1 MMRSLFSGVAGL
13 KTHQQK
19 MDVIGNNIANVNTTA
34 FKSTSTT
41 FQDVMYQTMSNA
53 SGGTSTK
60 GGVNARQIGL
70 GVTTAANKISI
81 TTQGSSE
88 ATGDGLDLRLVDSQ
102 STNFFIVSDGTQ
114 NLFTRAGSFYVD
126 GNGNLAMTSTGYLV
140 QGWQVD
146 PTTRSIKR
154 DTVSALKVMSDTNKT
169 SDPETTTQA
178 KATGII
184 DSNDTNVT
192 STSGHVMSLTFYD
205 NLGYAYTAKFS
216 VKSGQDKAEDGSAIT
231 AGNNSTKAYNGFT
244 IELESITSDSQT
256 DSEGNPIDI
265 LDQYIQKNLASAS
278 GTTTEDKIRNLKANI
293 FGSANGKSI
302 DTFKLDASQYSIE
315 TVNNEKCITKG
326 TGSNKKYAKIDDVI
340 SKINSDGPNA
350 EIQFS
355 PVSST
360 SGTGSTDSSTVQA
373 SKLFSGLSAAANNYM
388 TTASDG
394 TNTFNKN
401 IGFTASFDSNTQ
413 SLKIGTNAAAYDLF
427 FKSTDGTFSDIDSR
441 TSSGSTSGGS
451 TTGGTTSTTSPFQ
464 NNGTSATI
472 HVNLLG
478 DQFDQDGINLDFS
491 TLLNYDNGGSSTAGM
506 DRGTV
511 ADASDGAGKKIGQMT
526 GLTIQD
532 DGQIYASYSNGNTE
546 LLGQIPVAR
555 FANASGLESVGS
567 NCYKTTLNSG
577 SFDGIGQDISSDGS
591 KMNSGYLE
599 MSNVDLAQEFT
610 QMITTQRGF
619 QANSRIITVSDTM
632 LEELTNL
639 KR

>member
-53 SGGTSTK
+53 SGGTSTR

-81 TTQGSSE
+81 STQGSSE
-88 ATGDGLDLRLVDSQ
+88 ATGDGLDLRLVDAQ

-146 PTTRSIKR
+146 PTTGAIKR
-154 DTVSALKVMSDTNKT
+154 DTVSALRVMDADNQT
-169 SDPETTTQA
+169 SDPETTTEA
-178 KATGII
+178 YASGII

-216 VKSGQDKAEDGSAIT
+216 VKSGEDKAEDGNSIT
-231 AGNNSTKAYNGFT
+231 SSDASKAKAKAYNGFT
-244 IELESITSDSQT
+244 IELESITSDSQV

-265 LDQYIQKNLASAS
+265 LEQYIENNVSSTLT
-278 GTTTEDKIRNLKANI
+278 GTAAEAAKLKAKADL

-302 DTFKLDASQYSIE
+302 DSFKIDASQY
-315 TVNNEKCITKG
+315 
-326 TGSNKKYAKIDDVI
+326 
-340 SKINSDGPNA
+340 
-350 EIQFS
+350 
-355 PVSST
+355 
-360 SGTGSTDSSTVQA
+360 TVQA
-373 SKLFSGLSAAANNYM
+373 SGTDYYVYKGTGANRSYASMSDVLSAINTGTDGPNTPVEFKSVSGTATSSVAVSNIFSGLSAAVSNY
-388 TTASDG
+388 TTTSG
-394 TNTFNKN
+394 TGTGATTVWNRN
-401 IGFTASFDSNTQ
+401 IGLEASYDPNSQ
-413 SLKIGTNAAAYDLF
+413 SLKMKTDAASYDLF

-441 TSSGSTSGGS
+441 SQASGTA
-451 TTGGTTSTTSPFQ
+451 SPF
-464 NNGTSATI
+464 NNLGTSVKLN
-472 HVNLLG
+472 VNLLG
-478 DQFDQDGINLDFS
+478 SQFSTDGLSIDFS
-491 TLLNYDNGGSSTAGM
+491 TLLNYDNGGSSTAGL

-511 ADASDGAGKKIGQMT
+511 SDASKGAGKKIGQMT

-577 SFDGIGQDISSDGS
+577 SFDGIGEDVSSDGS

>member
-1 MMRSLFSGVAGL
+1 MMRSLFSGVSGL

-53 SGGTSTK
+53 SGGTSTR

-81 TTQGSSE
+81 STQGSSE
-88 ATGDGLDLRLVDSQ
+88 ATGDGLDLRLVDAQ
-102 STNFFIVSDGTQ
+102 STNFFIVSDGSQ

-146 PTTRSIKR
+146 PETKAIKR

-184 DSNDTNVT
+184 DSNDSNVT

-205 NLGYAYTAKFS
+205 NLGYAYTAKFA
-216 VKSGQDKAEDGSAIT
+216 VKSGQDKDAEGNLIKAGSKSA
-231 AGNNSTKAYNGFT
+231 KANNGFT
-244 IELESITSDSQT
+244 IELESITADSQT
-256 DSEGNPIDI
+256 DSEGNPIDL
-265 LDQYIQKNLASAS
+265 LDQYIKSQVS
-278 GTTTEDKIRNLKANI
+278 GTVTSGDRIKYTADLFGTTSGMTVD
-293 FGSANGKSI
+293 S
-302 DTFKLDASQYSIE
+302 FKLDASQYTIE
-315 TVNNEKCITKG
+315 KGASGYVITKG
-326 TGSNKKYAKIDDVI
+326 TGANKLSVSVDAVTQ
-340 SKINSDGPNA
+340 A
-350 EIQFS
+350 MTS
-355 PVSST
+355 PSGASSLVT
-360 SGTGSTDSSTVQA
+360 LTGSGTPSSSSVQV
-373 SKLFSGLSAAANNYM
+373 SKLFSGLGSAAKNYVVSDANGN
-388 TTASDG
+388 TTPLNG
-394 TNTFNKN
+394 LK
-401 IGFTASFDSNTQ
+401 ASFDNNTQ
-413 SLKIGTNAAAYDLF
+413 SLKISTPAAAYDLF
-427 FKSTDGTFSDIDSR
+427 FNSSDGTFSDVDSR
-441 TSSGSTSGGS
+441 
-451 TTGGTTSTTSPFQ
+451 GTD
-464 NNGTSATI
+464 GTKLT
-472 HVNLLG
+472 NLGTAVKFDVSKLG
-478 DQFDQDGINLDFS
+478 DQFDKDGINIDFS

-511 ADASDGAGKKIGQMT
+511 ADASSGAGKKIGQMT

>member
-53 SGGTSTK
+53 SGGTSTR

-88 ATGDGLDLRLVDSQ
+88 ATGDGLDLRLVDAQ

-140 QGWQVD
+140 MGWQTD
-146 PTTRSIKR
+146 PTTGAIKR
-154 DTVSALKVMSDTNKT
+154 DTVSPLKVMGASNQT
-169 SDPETTTQA
+169 SEPETTT
-178 KATGII
+178 KANASGII

-192 STSGHVMSLTFYD
+192 STSGHVMNLTFYD

-216 VKSGQDKAEDGSAIT
+216 VKAGEDKAEDGSSTTGSKA
-231 AGNNSTKAYNGFT
+231 TKAYNGFT
-244 IELESITSDSQT
+244 VELDSITSDSQV
-256 DSEGNPIDI
+256 DSEGNPIDL
-265 LDQYIQKNLASAS
+265 LDEYIQNNLTSVSAT
-278 GTTTEDKIRNLKANI
+278 GAAAERELKARL
-293 FGSANGKSI
+293 FGSPNGKSI
-302 DTFKLDASQYSIE
+302 DTFKIDASQY
-315 TVNNEKCITKG
+315 TV
-326 TGSNKKYAKIDDVI
+326 
-340 SKINSDGPNA
+340 
-350 EIQFS
+350 Q
-355 PVSST
+355 T
-360 SGTGSTDSSTVQA
+360 SGTETYVYKGSGSNRSYATMSDILSAFQTGKGPNTTVTFTPA
-373 SKLFSGLSAAANNYM
+373 SGSGTASQIAVSNIFSGLSAAVSNY
-388 TTASDG
+388 TTSSGTGAGATTSWSSDIGLSASYDP
-394 TNTFNKN
+394 N
-401 IGFTASFDSNTQ
+401 SQ
-413 SLKIGTNAAAYDLF
+413 SLKMRTNAAAYDLF
-427 FKSTDGTFSDIDSR
+427 FKSSDGTFSDIDSR
-441 TSSGSTSGGS
+441 ASGS
-451 TTGGTTSTTSPFQ
+451 GTAF
-464 NNGTSATI
+464 NNLGTSVTLN
-472 HVNLLG
+472 VNLLG
-478 DQFDQDGINLDFS
+478 NQFNTDGISIDFAS
-491 TLLNYDNGGSSTAGM
+491 LLNYDNGGSSTAGLN
-506 DRGTV
+506 RGTT
-511 ADASDGAGKKIGQMT
+511 ADASDGAGKKIGQIT
-526 GLTIQD
+526 GLSIQD
-532 DGQIYASYSNGNTE
+532 DGQIFASYSNGNTE

-555 FANASGLESVGS
+555 FANASGLESLGD
-567 NCYKTTLNSG
+567 NCYQTTLNSG
-577 SFDGIGQDISSDGS
+577 SFDGIGVDISADGS

>member
-53 SGGTSTK
+53 SGGSNTR

-70 GVTTAANKISI
+70 GVTTAANKVSI
-81 TTQGSSE
+81 TTQGASE
-88 ATGDGLDLRLVDSQ
+88 ATGDGLDLRLVDKQ

-146 PTTRSIKR
+146 PTTGSIKR
-154 DTVSALKVMSDTNKT
+154 DTVSPLKVMSAEHQT
-169 SDPETTTQA
+169 SDPEYTSQA
-178 KATGII
+178 HVSGII
-184 DSNDTNVT
+184 DSNDSNVT
-192 STSGHVMSLTFYD
+192 STSGHSMNLTFYD

-216 VKSGQDKAEDGSAIT
+216 VKKGEDQYDSN
-231 AGNNSTKAYNGFT
+231 GNVKQSNGFT
-244 IELESITSDSQT
+244 IALDSITSDSQT

-265 LDQYIQKNLASAS
+265 LEQYINKNYSAKKGTHSDASDKATDDTKKAEALQDIFGDFDGYNIDSFKLNAQTYSVSTDGKYIFTGS
-278 GTTTEDKIRNLKANI
+278 GNNRKGVSIEKLKEALKA
-293 FGSANGKSI
+293 
-302 DTFKLDASQYSIE
+302 
-315 TVNNEKCITKG
+315 
-326 TGSNKKYAKIDDVI
+326 
-340 SKINSDGPNA
+340 GPNA
-350 EIQFS
+350 EVTFGK
-355 PVSST
+355 VT
-360 SGTGSTDSSTVQA
+360 TDSNGSITISSDKNDTMAVPG
-373 SKLFSGLSAAANNYM
+373 SKIFSGLSAAANNYYGRD
-388 TTASDG
+388 ASGNVDTKNLTSG
-394 TNTFNKN
+394 YTVDFNK
-401 IGFTASFDSNTQ
+401 DTQ
-413 SLKIGTNAAAYDLF
+413 SLVIKTDATNFDVYF
-427 FKSTDGTFSDIDSR
+427 NSNNGTFSEIAGR
-441 TSSGSTSGGS
+441 NSTKDQTTGTRLKSDDGGS
-451 TTGGTTSTTSPFQ
+451 TATLKA
-464 NNGTSATI
+464 SALGNQFSDITI
-472 HVNLLG
+472 
-478 DQFDQDGINLDFS
+478 DFS
-491 TLLNYDNGGSSTAGM
+491 QLLNYDNGGKSTAAV
-506 DRGTV
+506 DRGTY
-511 ADASDGAGKKIGQMT
+511 ADASNGAGKKIGQMT
-526 GLTIQD
+526 GLSIQD
-532 DGQIYASYSNGNTE
+532 DGQIFASYSNGNTE

-555 FANASGLESVGS
+555 FANASGLESLGD
-567 NCYKTTLNSG
+567 NCYQTTLNSG
-577 SFDGIGQDISSDGS
+577 SFDGIGVDISADGS

>member
-53 SGGTSTK
+53 SGGTSTR

-88 ATGDGLDLRLVDSQ
+88 ATGDGLDLRLVDAQ

-140 QGWQVD
+140 MGWQTD
-146 PTTRSIKR
+146 PTTGAIKR
-154 DTVSALKVMSDTNKT
+154 DTVSPLKVMGASNQT
-169 SDPETTTQA
+169 SEPETTT
-178 KATGII
+178 KANASGII

-192 STSGHVMSLTFYD
+192 STSGHVMNLTFYD

-216 VKSGQDKAEDGSAIT
+216 VKAGEDKAEDGS
-231 AGNNSTKAYNGFT
+231 STTGSKAAKAYNGFT
-244 IELESITSDSQT
+244 VELDSITSDSQV
-256 DSEGNPIDI
+256 DSEGNPIDL
-265 LDQYIQKNLASAS
+265 LDEYIQNNLSSATGS
-278 GTTTEDKIRNLKANI
+278 AAEKEKRELKAKL
-293 FGSANGKSI
+293 FGSPDGKSI
-302 DTFKLDASQYSIE
+302 DTFKIDASQY
-315 TVNNEKCITKG
+315 TV
-326 TGSNKKYAKIDDVI
+326 
-340 SKINSDGPNA
+340 
-350 EIQFS
+350 Q
-355 PVSST
+355 T
-360 SGTGSTDSSTVQA
+360 SGTQTLVYKGSGSNRSYATMSDILSAINTGTGPNTTVTFTPVSGSGTSQIA
-373 SKLFSGLSAAANNYM
+373 VSNIFSGLSAAVSNY
-388 TTASDG
+388 TTSSGTGTGATTSWNRDIGLSASYDP
-394 TNTFNKN
+394 N
-401 IGFTASFDSNTQ
+401 SQ
-413 SLKIGTNAAAYDLF
+413 SLKMRTNAAAYDMF
-427 FKSTDGTFSDIDSR
+427 FKSSDGTFSDIDSR
-441 TSSGSTSGGS
+441 ASGS
-451 TTGGTTSTTSPFQ
+451 GTAAF
-464 NNGTSATI
+464 NNLGTSATL

-478 DQFDQDGINLDFS
+478 NQFNTDGISIDFS
-491 TLLNYDNGGSSTAGM
+491 SLLNYDNGGSSTAGLN
-506 DRGTV
+506 RGTI

-577 SFDGIGQDISSDGS
+577 SFDGIGEDVSSDGS

>member
-53 SGGTSTK
+53 SGGTSTR

-81 TTQGSSE
+81 STQGSSE
-88 ATGDGLDLRLVDSQ
+88 ATGDGLDLRLVDAQ

-146 PTTRSIKR
+146 PETKAIKR

-169 SDPETTTQA
+169 SNPETTTQA

-184 DSNDTNVT
+184 DSNDSNVT

-205 NLGYAYTAKFS
+205 NLGYAYTAKFA
-216 VKSGQDKAEDGSAIT
+216 VKSGQDRDESGNSISVGSKT
-231 AGNNSTKAYNGFT
+231 KKAYNGFT

-265 LDQYIQKNLASAS
+265 LDQYIQKNLSSAS
-278 GTTTEDKIRNLKANI
+278 GTSNEDKIRNLKSKI
-293 FGSANGKSI
+293 FGDAGGKSI
-302 DTFKLDASQYSIE
+302 DTFKIDASQYTIE
-315 TVNNEKCITKG
+315 TIGGTDYITKG
-326 TGSNKKYAKIDDVI
+326 SGSNKTYALVSSVI
-340 SKINSDGPNA
+340 SSINTSGPEA
-350 EIQFS
+350 SITF
-355 PVSST
+355 ST
-360 SGTGSTDSSTVQA
+360 STQAGSASGTPVLA
-373 SKLFSGLSAAANNYM
+373 SKIFSGLSSAVKNYM
-388 TTASDG
+388 KASG
-394 TNTFNKN
+394 TDTVFDKSAN
-401 IGFTASFDSNTQ
+401 GFDASFDKNTQ
-413 SLKIGTNAAAYDLF
+413 SLKIGTSAATYDLF
-427 FKSTDGTFSDIDSR
+427 FKSSDGTFSDLDVRKSA
-441 TSSGSTSGGS
+441 TATD
-451 TTGGTTSTTSPFQ
+451 GTVSFT
-464 NNGTSATI
+464 NKGTSVTFN
-472 HVNLLG
+472 VGELG
-478 DQFDQDGINLDFS
+478 DQFDKDGINIDFS
-491 TLLNYDNGGSSTAGM
+491 TLLNYDNGGSSTAGL

-567 NCYKTTLNSG
+567 NCYQTTLNSG
-577 SFDGIGQDISSDGS
+577 SFDGIGVDVSSDGS

>member
-53 SGGTSTK
+53 SGGTSTR

-81 TTQGSSE
+81 STQGSSE
-88 ATGDGLDLRLVDSQ
+88 ATGDGLDLRLVDAQ
-102 STNFFIVSDGTQ
+102 STNFFIVSDGSQ

-146 PTTRSIKR
+146 PETKAIKR

-184 DSNDTNVT
+184 DSNDSNVT

-205 NLGYAYTAKFS
+205 NLGYAYTAKFA
-216 VKSGQDKAEDGSAIT
+216 VKSGQDKDAEGNLIKAGSKSA
-231 AGNNSTKAYNGFT
+231 KANNGFT
-244 IELESITSDSQT
+244 IELESITADSQT
-256 DSEGNPIDI
+256 DSEGNPIDL
-265 LDQYIQKNLASAS
+265 LDQYIKSQVS
-278 GTTTEDKIRNLKANI
+278 GTVTSGDRIKYTADLFGTTSGMTVD
-293 FGSANGKSI
+293 S
-302 DTFKLDASQYSIE
+302 FKLDASQYTIE
-315 TVNNEKCITKG
+315 KGASGYVITKG
-326 TGSNKKYAKIDDVI
+326 TGANKL
-340 SKINSDGPNA
+340 S
-350 EIQFS
+350 
-355 PVSST
+355 VSVDAVTQAMTSSGASSLVT
-360 SGTGSTDSSTVQA
+360 LTGSGTPSSSSVQV
-373 SKLFSGLSAAANNYM
+373 SKLFSGLGSAAKNYVVSD
-388 TTASDG
+388 ASG
-394 TNTFNKN
+394 NTKPLNGLK
-401 IGFTASFDSNTQ
+401 ASFDNNTQ
-413 SLKIGTNAAAYDLF
+413 SLKISTPAAAYDLF
-427 FKSTDGTFSDIDSR
+427 FNSSDGTFSDVDSR
-441 TSSGSTSGGS
+441 
-451 TTGGTTSTTSPFQ
+451 GTD
-464 NNGTSATI
+464 GTKLT
-472 HVNLLG
+472 NLGTAVKFDVSKLG
-478 DQFDQDGINLDFS
+478 DQFDKDGINIDFS
-491 TLLNYDNGGSSTAGM
+491 TLLNYDNGGSSTAGL

>member
-41 FQDVMYQTMSNA
+41 FQDVMYQTMLNA
-53 SGGTSTK
+53 SGGTSTR

-81 TTQGSSE
+81 STQGSSE
-88 ATGDGLDLRLVDSQ
+88 ATGDGLDLRLVDAQ
-102 STNFFIVSDGTQ
+102 STNFFIVSDGSQ

-146 PTTRSIKR
+146 PETKAIKR

-184 DSNDTNVT
+184 DSNDSNVT

-205 NLGYAYTAKFS
+205 NLGYAYTAKFA
-216 VKSGQDKAEDGSAIT
+216 VKSGENKDAEGKLIETGSKSAKA
-231 AGNNSTKAYNGFT
+231 NNGFT
-244 IELESITSDSQT
+244 IELESITADSQT
-256 DSEGNPIDI
+256 DSEGNPID
-265 LDQYIQKNLASAS
+265 LLEKYIQSKVS
-278 GTTTEDKIRNLKANI
+278 GSVTSGDRIKYTADLFGTE
-293 FGSANGKSI
+293 NGKSV
-302 DTFKLDASQYSIE
+302 DSFKLDASQYTIE
-315 TVNNEKCITKG
+315 KDSSGNNVITRG
-326 TGSNKKYAKIDDVI
+326 TGANKLSI
-340 SKINSDGPNA
+340 SVASVTA
-350 EIQFS
+350 ALTA
-355 PVSST
+355 SSGAST
-360 SGTGSTDSSTVQA
+360 VVTLTGSGTPSSYSVQV
-373 SKLFSGLSAAANNYM
+373 SKLFSGLGSAAKNYVTTDDKGA
-388 TTASDG
+388 TTALEG
-394 TNTFNKN
+394 LK
-401 IGFTASFDSNTQ
+401 ASFDESTQ
-413 SLKIGTNAAAYDLF
+413 SLKISTKAAAYDLF
-427 FKSTDGTFSDIDSR
+427 FNSSDGTFSDIDSR
-441 TSSGSTSGGS
+441 GAD
-451 TTGGTTSTTSPFQ
+451 GTTLT
-464 NNGTSATI
+464 NRGTS
-472 HVNLLG
+472 VKLDVSKLG
-478 DQFDQDGINLDFS
+478 DQFDKAGINIDFS

-511 ADASDGAGKKIGQMT
+511 ADASSGAGKKIGQMT

-577 SFDGIGQDISSDGS
+577 SFDGIGVDVSSDGS

>member
-53 SGGTSTK
+53 SGGTSTR

-88 ATGDGLDLRLVDSQ
+88 ATGDGLDLRLVDAQ

-140 QGWQVD
+140 MGWQVD
-146 PTTRSIKR
+146 PTTGSVKQ
-154 DTVSALKVMSDTNKT
+154 DTVSPLKVMGASNQT
-169 SDPETTTQA
+169 SEPETTTKA
-178 KATGII
+178 NATGII

-216 VKSGQDKAEDGSAIT
+216 VKAGEDKAEDGSSTTGSKA
-231 AGNNSTKAYNGFT
+231 TKAYNGFT
-244 IELESITSDSQT
+244 VELDSITSDSQV
-256 DSEGNPIDI
+256 DSEGNPIDL
-265 LDQYIQKNLASAS
+265 LDEYIQNNLTSVSAT
-278 GTTTEDKIRNLKANI
+278 GAAAERELKARL
-293 FGSANGKSI
+293 FGSENGKSI
-302 DTFKLDASQYSIE
+302 DTFKIDASQYTVQTSGTE
-315 TVNNEKCITKG
+315 TYVYKGSGSNRSYASMSKILDALKPG
-326 TGSNKKYAKIDDVI
+326 TGN
-340 SKINSDGPNA
+340 GPNTTVTFMPA
-350 EIQFS
+350 S
-355 PVSST
+355 G
-360 SGTGSTDSSTVQA
+360 SGTGSQIAVSNI
-373 SKLFSGLSAAANNYM
+373 FSGLSAAVSNY
-388 TTASDG
+388 TTSSGTGASATTIWSSD
-394 TNTFNKN
+394 
-401 IGFTASFDSNTQ
+401 IGLSASYDPNSQ
-413 SLKIGTNAAAYDLF
+413 SLKMRTNAAAYDMF
-427 FKSTDGTFSDIDSR
+427 FKSSDGTFSDIDSR
-441 TSSGSTSGGS
+441 ASGS
-451 TTGGTTSTTSPFQ
+451 GTAAF
-464 NNGTSATI
+464 NNLGTSATLN
-472 HVNLLG
+472 VNLLG
-478 DQFDQDGINLDFS
+478 NQFNTDGISIDFS
-491 TLLNYDNGGSSTAGM
+491 SLLNYDNGGSSTAGLN
-506 DRGTV
+506 RGTT
-511 ADASDGAGKKIGQMT
+511 ADASDGAGKKIGQIT

-577 SFDGIGQDISSDGS
+577 SFDGIGVDISADGS

-619 QANSRIITVSDTM
+619 QANSRIITVSATM
-632 LEELTNL
+632 L
-639 KR
+639 

>member
-13 KTHQQK
+13 KTHQSK

-53 SGGTSTK
+53 SGGTSTR

-81 TTQGSSE
+81 STQGSSE
-88 ATGDGLDLRLVDSQ
+88 ATGDGLDLRLVDAQ
-102 STNFFIVSDGTQ
+102 STNFFIVSDGSQ

-146 PTTRSIKR
+146 PETKAIKR

-184 DSNDTNVT
+184 DSNDSNVT

-205 NLGYAYTAKFS
+205 NLGYAYTAKFA
-216 VKSGQDKAEDGSAIT
+216 VKSGQDKDAEGNLIKAGSKSA
-231 AGNNSTKAYNGFT
+231 KANNGFT
-244 IELESITSDSQT
+244 IELESITADSQT
-256 DSEGNPIDI
+256 DSEGNPIDL
-265 LDQYIQKNLASAS
+265 LDQYIKSQVS
-278 GTTTEDKIRNLKANI
+278 GTVTSGDRIKYTADLFGTTSGMTVD
-293 FGSANGKSI
+293 S
-302 DTFKLDASQYSIE
+302 FKLDASQYTIE
-315 TVNNEKCITKG
+315 KGASGYVITKG
-326 TGSNKKYAKIDDVI
+326 TGANKLSVSVDAVTQ
-340 SKINSDGPNA
+340 A
-350 EIQFS
+350 MTS
-355 PVSST
+355 PSGASSLVT
-360 SGTGSTDSSTVQA
+360 LTGSGTPSSSSVQV
-373 SKLFSGLSAAANNYM
+373 SKLFSGLGSAAKNYVVSDANGN
-388 TTASDG
+388 TTLLNG
-394 TNTFNKN
+394 LK
-401 IGFTASFDSNTQ
+401 ASFDNNTQ
-413 SLKIGTNAAAYDLF
+413 SLKISTPAAAYDLF
-427 FKSTDGTFSDIDSR
+427 FNSSDGTFSDVDSR
-441 TSSGSTSGGS
+441 
-451 TTGGTTSTTSPFQ
+451 GTD
-464 NNGTSATI
+464 GTKLT
-472 HVNLLG
+472 NLGTAVKFDVSKLG
-478 DQFDQDGINLDFS
+478 DQFDKDGINIDFS
-491 TLLNYDNGGSSTAGM
+491 TLLNYDNGGSSTAGL

-577 SFDGIGQDISSDGS
+577 SFDGIGVDVSSDGS

>member
-53 SGGTSTK
+53 SGGTSTR

-88 ATGDGLDLRLVDSQ
+88 ATGDGLDLRLVDAQ

-140 QGWQVD
+140 MGWQTD
-146 PTTRSIKR
+146 PTTGAIKR
-154 DTVSALKVMSDTNKT
+154 DTVSPLKVMGASNQT
-169 SDPETTTQA
+169 SEPETTT
-178 KATGII
+178 KANASGII

-192 STSGHVMSLTFYD
+192 STSGHVMNLTFYD

-216 VKSGQDKAEDGSAIT
+216 VKAGEDKAEDGSSTTGSKA
-231 AGNNSTKAYNGFT
+231 TKAYNGFT
-244 IELESITSDSQT
+244 VELDSITSDSQV
-256 DSEGNPIDI
+256 DSEGNPIDL
-265 LDQYIQKNLASAS
+265 LDEYIQNNLTSVSAT
-278 GTTTEDKIRNLKANI
+278 GAAAERELKARL
-293 FGSANGKSI
+293 FGSPNGKSI
-302 DTFKLDASQYSIE
+302 DTFKIDASQY
-315 TVNNEKCITKG
+315 TV
-326 TGSNKKYAKIDDVI
+326 
-340 SKINSDGPNA
+340 
-350 EIQFS
+350 Q
-355 PVSST
+355 T
-360 SGTGSTDSSTVQA
+360 SGTETYVYKGSGSNRSYATMSDILSAFQTGKGPNTTVTFTPA
-373 SKLFSGLSAAANNYM
+373 SGSGTASQIAVSNIFSGLSAAVSNY
-388 TTASDG
+388 TTSSGTGAGATTSWSSDIGLSASYDP
-394 TNTFNKN
+394 N
-401 IGFTASFDSNTQ
+401 SQ
-413 SLKIGTNAAAYDLF
+413 SLKMRTNAAAYDLF
-427 FKSTDGTFSDIDSR
+427 FKSSDGTFSDIDSR
-441 TSSGSTSGGS
+441 ASGS
-451 TTGGTTSTTSPFQ
+451 GTAAF
-464 NNGTSATI
+464 NNLGTSVTLN
-472 HVNLLG
+472 VNLLG
-478 DQFDQDGINLDFS
+478 NQFNTDGISIDFS
-491 TLLNYDNGGSSTAGM
+491 SLINYDNGGSSTAGLN
-506 DRGTV
+506 RGTT

-577 SFDGIGQDISSDGS
+577 SFDGIGEDVSSDGS

>member
-53 SGGTSTK
+53 SGGTSTR

-81 TTQGSSE
+81 STQGSSE
-88 ATGDGLDLRLVDSQ
+88 ATGDGLDLRLVDAQ
-102 STNFFIVSDGTQ
+102 STNFFIVSDGSQ

-146 PTTRSIKR
+146 PETKAIKR

-184 DSNDTNVT
+184 DSNDSNVT

-205 NLGYAYTAKFS
+205 NLGYAYTAKFA
-216 VKSGQDKAEDGSAIT
+216 VKSGQDKDAEGNLIEAGSKSA
-231 AGNNSTKAYNGFT
+231 KANNGFT
-244 IELESITSDSQT
+244 IELESITADSQT
-256 DSEGNPIDI
+256 DSEGNPIDL
-265 LDQYIQKNLASAS
+265 LDQYIKSQVS
-278 GTTTEDKIRNLKANI
+278 GTVTSGDRIKYTADLFGTTSGMTVD
-293 FGSANGKSI
+293 S
-302 DTFKLDASQYSIE
+302 FKLDASQYTIE
-315 TVNNEKCITKG
+315 KGASGYVITKG
-326 TGSNKKYAKIDDVI
+326 TGANKLSVSVDAVTQ
-340 SKINSDGPNA
+340 A
-350 EIQFS
+350 MTS
-355 PVSST
+355 PSGASSLVT
-360 SGTGSTDSSTVQA
+360 LTGSGTPSSSSVQV
-373 SKLFSGLSAAANNYM
+373 SKLFSGLGSAAKNYVVSDASG
-388 TTASDG
+388 TTKPLDG
-394 TNTFNKN
+394 LK
-401 IGFTASFDSNTQ
+401 ASFDNNTQ
-413 SLKIGTNAAAYDLF
+413 SLKISTPAAAYDLF
-427 FKSTDGTFSDIDSR
+427 FNSSDGTFSDVDSR
-441 TSSGSTSGGS
+441 GKDGTKLTNL
-451 TTGGTTSTTSPFQ
+451 GTTVKF
-464 NNGTSATI
+464 
-472 HVNLLG
+472 HVSKLG
-478 DQFDQDGINLDFS
+478 DQFDKDGINIDFS
-491 TLLNYDNGGSSTAGM
+491 TLLNYDNGGSSTAGL

-567 NCYKTTLNSG
+567 NCYQTTLNSG
-577 SFDGIGQDISSDGS
+577 SFDGIGVDVSSDGS

>member
-53 SGGTSTK
+53 SGGTSTR

-88 ATGDGLDLRLVDSQ
+88 ATGDGLDLRLVDAQ

-140 QGWQVD
+140 MGWQVD
-146 PTTRSIKR
+146 PTTGSVKQ
-154 DTVSALKVMSDTNKT
+154 DTVSPLKVMGASNQT
-169 SDPETTTQA
+169 SEPETTTKA
-178 KATGII
+178 NATGII

-216 VKSGQDKAEDGSAIT
+216 VKAGEDKAEDGSSTTGSKA
-231 AGNNSTKAYNGFT
+231 TKAYNGFT
-244 IELESITSDSQT
+244 VELDSITSDSQV
-256 DSEGNPIDI
+256 DSEGNPIDL
-265 LDQYIQKNLASAS
+265 LDEYIQNNLTSVSAT
-278 GTTTEDKIRNLKANI
+278 GAAAERELKARL
-293 FGSANGKSI
+293 FGSENGKSI
-302 DTFKLDASQYSIE
+302 DTFKIDASQYTVQTSGTE
-315 TVNNEKCITKG
+315 TYVYKGSGSNRSYASMSKILDALKPG
-326 TGSNKKYAKIDDVI
+326 TGN
-340 SKINSDGPNA
+340 GPNTTVTFMPA
-350 EIQFS
+350 S
-355 PVSST
+355 G
-360 SGTGSTDSSTVQA
+360 SGTGSQIAVSNI
-373 SKLFSGLSAAANNYM
+373 FSGLSAAVSNY
-388 TTASDG
+388 TTSSGTGASATTSWSSD
-394 TNTFNKN
+394 
-401 IGFTASFDSNTQ
+401 IGLSASYDPNSQ
-413 SLKIGTNAAAYDLF
+413 SLKMRTNAAAYDMF
-427 FKSTDGTFSDIDSR
+427 FKSSDGTFSDIDSR
-441 TSSGSTSGGS
+441 ASGS
-451 TTGGTTSTTSPFQ
+451 GTAAF
-464 NNGTSATI
+464 NNLGTSATLN
-472 HVNLLG
+472 VNLLG
-478 DQFDQDGINLDFS
+478 NQFNTDGISIDFS
-491 TLLNYDNGGSSTAGM
+491 SLLNYDNGGSSTAGLN
-506 DRGTV
+506 RGTT
-511 ADASDGAGKKIGQMT
+511 ADASDGAGKKIGQIT

-577 SFDGIGQDISSDGS
+577 SFDGIGVDISADGS

>member
-53 SGGTSTK
+53 SGGTSTR

-81 TTQGSSE
+81 STQGSSE
-88 ATGDGLDLRLVDSQ
+88 ATGDGLDLRLVDAQ
-102 STNFFIVSDGTQ
+102 STNFFIVSDGSQ

-146 PTTRSIKR
+146 PETKAIKR

-184 DSNDTNVT
+184 DSNDSNVT

-205 NLGYAYTAKFS
+205 NLGYAYTAKFA
-216 VKSGQDKAEDGSAIT
+216 VKSGQDKDAEGNLIEAGSKSA
-231 AGNNSTKAYNGFT
+231 KANNGFT
-244 IELESITSDSQT
+244 IELESITADSQT
-256 DSEGNPIDI
+256 DSEGNPIDL
-265 LDQYIQKNLASAS
+265 LDQYIKSQVS
-278 GTTTEDKIRNLKANI
+278 GTVTSGDRIKYTADLFGTTSGMTVD
-293 FGSANGKSI
+293 S
-302 DTFKLDASQYSIE
+302 FKLDASQYTIE
-315 TVNNEKCITKG
+315 KGASGYVITKG
-326 TGSNKKYAKIDDVI
+326 TGANKLSVSVDAVTQ
-340 SKINSDGPNA
+340 A
-350 EIQFS
+350 MTS
-355 PVSST
+355 PSGASSLVT
-360 SGTGSTDSSTVQA
+360 LTGSGTPSSSSVQV
-373 SKLFSGLSAAANNYM
+373 SKLFSGLGSAAKNYVVSDASG
-388 TTASDG
+388 TTKPLDG
-394 TNTFNKN
+394 LK
-401 IGFTASFDSNTQ
+401 ASFDNNTQ
-413 SLKIGTNAAAYDLF
+413 SLKISTPAAAYDLF
-427 FKSTDGTFSDIDSR
+427 FNSSDGTFSDVDSR
-441 TSSGSTSGGS
+441 GKDGTKLTNL
-451 TTGGTTSTTSPFQ
+451 GTTVKF
-464 NNGTSATI
+464 
-472 HVNLLG
+472 HVSKLG
-478 DQFDQDGINLDFS
+478 DQFDKDGINIDFS
-491 TLLNYDNGGSSTAGM
+491 TLLNYDNGGSSTAGL

>member
-53 SGGTSTK
+53 SGGTSTR

-81 TTQGSSE
+81 STQGSSE
-88 ATGDGLDLRLVDSQ
+88 ATGDGLDLRLVDAQ
-102 STNFFIVSDGTQ
+102 STNFFIVSDGSQ

-146 PTTRSIKR
+146 PETKAIKR

-184 DSNDTNVT
+184 DSNDSNVT

-205 NLGYAYTAKFS
+205 NLGYAYTAKFA
-216 VKSGQDKAEDGSAIT
+216 VKSGQDKDAEGNLIEAGSKSA
-231 AGNNSTKAYNGFT
+231 KANNGFT
-244 IELESITSDSQT
+244 IELESITADSQT
-256 DSEGNPIDI
+256 DSEGNPIDL
-265 LDQYIQKNLASAS
+265 LDQYIKSQVS
-278 GTTTEDKIRNLKANI
+278 GTVTSGDRIKYTADLFGTTSGMTVD
-293 FGSANGKSI
+293 S
-302 DTFKLDASQYSIE
+302 FKLDASQYTIE
-315 TVNNEKCITKG
+315 KGATGYVITKG
-326 TGSNKKYAKIDDVI
+326 TGANKLSVSVDEVTKAMT
-340 SKINSDGPNA
+340 
-350 EIQFS
+350 S
-355 PVSST
+355 PSGASSLVT
-360 SGTGSTDSSTVQA
+360 LKGSGTPSESSVQV
-373 SKLFSGLSAAANNYM
+373 SKLFSGLGSAAKNYVVSDANG
-388 TTASDG
+388 TTKLLDG
-394 TNTFNKN
+394 LK
-401 IGFTASFDSNTQ
+401 ASFDNNTQ
-413 SLKIGTNAAAYDLF
+413 SLKISTPAAAYDLF
-427 FKSTDGTFSDIDSR
+427 FNSSDGTFSDVDSR
-441 TSSGSTSGGS
+441 GAD
-451 TTGGTTSTTSPFQ
+451 GTKLT
-464 NNGTSATI
+464 NRGTAVKFDVSK
-472 HVNLLG
+472 LG
-478 DQFDQDGINLDFS
+478 DQFDKDGINIDFS
-491 TLLNYDNGGSSTAGM
+491 TLLNYDNGGSSTAGL

>member
-53 SGGTSTK
+53 SGGTSTR

-81 TTQGSSE
+81 STQGSSE
-88 ATGDGLDLRLVDSQ
+88 ATGDGLDLRLVDAQ
-102 STNFFIVSDGTQ
+102 STNFFIVSDGSQ

-146 PTTRSIKR
+146 PETKAIKR

-169 SDPETTTQA
+169 SDPETTTKA
-178 KATGII
+178 NATGII

-216 VKSGQDKAEDGSAIT
+216 VKAGEDKAEDGSSTTGSKA
-231 AGNNSTKAYNGFT
+231 TKAYNGFT
-244 IELESITSDSQT
+244 VELDSITSDSQV
-256 DSEGNPIDI
+256 DSEGNPIDL
-265 LDQYIQKNLASAS
+265 LDEYIQNNLTSVSAT
-278 GTTTEDKIRNLKANI
+278 GAAARRELKARL
-293 FGSANGKSI
+293 FGSPDGKSI
-302 DTFKLDASQYSIE
+302 DTFKIDASQY
-315 TVNNEKCITKG
+315 TV
-326 TGSNKKYAKIDDVI
+326 
-340 SKINSDGPNA
+340 
-350 EIQFS
+350 Q
-355 PVSST
+355 T
-360 SGTGSTDSSTVQA
+360 SGTETYVYKGSGSNRSYATMSDILSAINTGTGPNTTVTFNPA
-373 SKLFSGLSAAANNYM
+373 SGSGTASQIAVSNIFSGLSAAVSNY
-388 TTASDG
+388 TTSAGTGTGATTSWNRDIGLSASY
-394 TNTFNKN
+394 
-401 IGFTASFDSNTQ
+401 DSNSQ
-413 SLKIGTNAAAYDLF
+413 SLKMRTNAAAYDMF
-427 FKSTDGTFSDIDSR
+427 FKSSDGTFSDIDSR
-441 TSSGSTSGGS
+441 ASGS
-451 TTGGTTSTTSPFQ
+451 GTAAF
-464 NNGTSATI
+464 NNLGTSATL

-478 DQFDQDGINLDFS
+478 NQFNTDGISIDFS
-491 TLLNYDNGGSSTAGM
+491 SLLNYDNGGSSTAGLN
-506 DRGTV
+506 RGTT

-567 NCYKTTLNSG
+567 NCYQTTLNSG
-577 SFDGIGQDISSDGS
+577 SFDGIGEDVSSDGS

>member
-1 MMRSLFSGVAGL
+1 MMKSLFSGVAGL
-13 KTHQQK
+13 KTHQSK

-53 SGGTSTK
+53 SGGTSTR

-81 TTQGSSE
+81 STQGSSE
-88 ATGDGLDLRLVDSQ
+88 ATGDGLDLRLVDAQ
-102 STNFFIVSDGTQ
+102 STNFFIVSDGSQ

-146 PTTRSIKR
+146 PETKAIKR

-184 DSNDTNVT
+184 DSNDSNVT

-205 NLGYAYTAKFS
+205 NLGYAYTAKFA
-216 VKSGQDKAEDGSAIT
+216 VKSGQDKDAEGNLIKAGSKSA
-231 AGNNSTKAYNGFT
+231 KANNGFT
-244 IELESITSDSQT
+244 IELESITADSQT
-256 DSEGNPIDI
+256 DSEGNPIDL
-265 LDQYIQKNLASAS
+265 LDKYIKSQVS
-278 GTTTEDKIRNLKANI
+278 GTVTSGDRIKYTADLFGTTSGMTVD
-293 FGSANGKSI
+293 S
-302 DTFKLDASQYSIE
+302 FKLDASQYTIE
-315 TVNNEKCITKG
+315 KGASGYVITKG
-326 TGSNKKYAKIDDVI
+326 TGANKLSVSVDAVTQ
-340 SKINSDGPNA
+340 A
-350 EIQFS
+350 MTS
-355 PVSST
+355 PSGASSLVT
-360 SGTGSTDSSTVQA
+360 LTGSGTPSSSSVQV
-373 SKLFSGLSAAANNYM
+373 SKLFSGLGSAAKNYVVSDASGN
-388 TTASDG
+388 TTLLTGLKAD
-394 TNTFNKN
+394 
-401 IGFTASFDSNTQ
+401 FDNNTQ
-413 SLKIGTNAAAYDLF
+413 SLKISTPAAAYDLF
-427 FKSTDGTFSDIDSR
+427 FNSSNGTFSDVDSR
-441 TSSGSTSGGS
+441 
-451 TTGGTTSTTSPFQ
+451 GTD
-464 NNGTSATI
+464 GTKLT
-472 HVNLLG
+472 NLGTAVKFDVSKLG
-478 DQFDQDGINLDFS
+478 DQFDKDGINIDFS
-491 TLLNYDNGGSSTAGM
+491 TLLNYDNGGSSTAGL

-532 DGQIYASYSNGNTE
+532 DGQIYASYSNGNTQ

>member
-53 SGGTSTK
+53 SGGTSTR

-88 ATGDGLDLRLVDSQ
+88 ATGDGLDLRLVDAQ
-102 STNFFIVSDGTQ
+102 STNFFIVSDGSQ

-146 PTTRSIKR
+146 PTTGAIKR
-154 DTVSALKVMSDTNKT
+154 DTVSALRVMDSSNQT
-169 SDPETTTQA
+169 SEPETTTQA
-178 KATGII
+178 YASGII
-184 DSNDTNVT
+184 DSNDSNVT

-216 VKSGQDKAEDGSAIT
+216 VKSGEDKASDDY
-231 AGNNSTKAYNGFT
+231 STTTSSNPKTNNGFT

-256 DSEGNPIDI
+256 DSEGNPIDL
-265 LDQYIQKNLASAS
+265 LDQYIQNNINSTASDIAAARTS
-278 GTTTEDKIRNLKANI
+278 GGTEAVKRALTAQL
-293 FGSANGKSI
+293 FGDANGKSI
-302 DTFKLDASQYSIE
+302 DTFKLDASQYTIE
-315 TVNNEKCITKG
+315 TIDNKKYITSGSG
-326 TGSNKKYAKIDDVI
+326 TNKKYALLASATQAI
-340 SKINSDGPNA
+340 SASGPSA
-350 EIQFS
+350 QIIFS
-355 PVSST
+355 TTSAVSTTGTPVS
-360 SGTGSTDSSTVQA
+360 A
-373 SKLFSGLSAAANNYM
+373 SKLFSGLQAAVSKY
-388 TTASDG
+388 TTASG
-394 TNTFNKN
+394 TERVMTSG
-401 IGFTASFDSNTQ
+401 IGFAADFDSDTQ
-413 SLKIGTNAAAYDLF
+413 SLKIKTNAASYDLF
-427 FKSTDGTFSDIDSR
+427 FNSSDGTFSDIDSR
-441 TSSGSTSGGS
+441 SVDANRTKFTSV
-451 TTGGTTSTTSPFQ
+451 
-464 NNGTSATI
+464 GTSAKLN
-472 HVNLLG
+472 VNLLG
-478 DQFDQDGINLDFS
+478 QQFDTDGLTIDFS
-491 TLLNYDNGGSSTAGM
+491 SLLNYDNGGSSTAGL

-511 ADASDGAGKKIGQMT
+511 SDASKGAGKKIGQMT

-577 SFDGIGQDISSDGS
+577 SFDGIGEDVSSDGS